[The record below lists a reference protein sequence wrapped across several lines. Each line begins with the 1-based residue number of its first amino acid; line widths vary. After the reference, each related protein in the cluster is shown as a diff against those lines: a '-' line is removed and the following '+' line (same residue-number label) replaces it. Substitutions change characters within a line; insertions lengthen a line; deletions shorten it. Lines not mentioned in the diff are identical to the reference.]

1 MAVPEPL
8 DVLAVGPY
16 GTRVGPDLG
25 LREHRSDPH
34 RYSVRPKSW
43 AHSAVNATV
52 TSSATLKEPNSCEY
66 GLIPNSDCR
75 TVVSLD
81 SHQLPPRSSVRT
93 STRCVR
99 VLSRM
104 VNVPSIW

>member
-1 MAVPEPL
+1 MSVPELL

-34 RYSVRPKSW
+34 RHSVRPKSW
-43 AHSAVNATV
+43 AHSAVHATV

-66 GLIPNSDCR
+66 GLMPNSDCR

-81 SHQLPPRSSVRT
+81 SHQLPSRSSVRT
-93 STRCVR
+93 STVWAR
-99 VLSRM
+99 VLPRM
-104 VNVPSIW
+104 VNGPVNR